1 MWTRSIILCLGT
13 AIATPAWAQEDRAPT
28 ADAGEVLEQPVPAG
42 SRDIYF
48 DADLMVDQDLMLE
61 GVTATET
68 VNFRVPER
76 WDLTQDPVLHLKF
89 NHSQSLVPRRSVLT
103 VWVNGN
109 GAGSVRLNED
119 NVRDG
124 YIKVRLPRTSFFDE
138 GYNDVQFRVVQHLD
152 DECEDPFDPAL
163 WTRVQL
169 DSFIRFHYRNAPLDT
184 DLLKFPAPYFDA
196 RGYGPMEVSLAGIG
210 KASNAQLDAL
220 AILGFAFG
228 RHTSYRGVATR
239 GPLQSADQ
247 ATTPVLVVGT
257 PNDNP
262 LVAQYVD
269 TSSLKAG
276 VGTIASLPNPSNPST
291 GVLVVTG
298 GDAAGLIKAAE
309 ALASQ
314 DRYQALSGSIASV
327 SDIRDPFPPPTQRT
341 PLPVPDRASGEGVRF
356 PLSAMKVPD
365 ITVRGYYSP
374 PVRIPLKMEGDAEVH
389 IDGARVGIDYA
400 YSSGLDTRLSTMEVR
415 LDDVT
420 LRSVALNEATGE
432 EKTRLWVDLPWELL
446 KPDAELEVVFHL
458 FPLNFDPC
466 VYVTDKHIWGTIFA
480 STELRIARD
489 GYTELPD
496 LGKLRYDM
504 WPLNAAVD
512 GRNGLLVVAP
522 DDATGWDASSVFQTM
537 AQLGTV
543 STGETPEFNVV
554 KGGGGLADEAGR
566 DMLVLVGS
574 GKNSTYSQ
582 LRDSGALSQQGDDL
596 DVLIDGVGERVLKAQ
611 VGTPYGTVEQALID
625 KTGIGRTAIVLK
637 AQSSDR
643 LLQLVH
649 RMSDPA
655 VVSGMTGNLVVVG
668 SGREV
673 RSLDVAEKHAV
684 GTRSTLSTLRRVLQ
698 ASWAALVLGVIAAA
712 ILLALLVRAWAA
724 RRGGQT

>member
-1 MWTRSIILCLGT
+1 MWTRTILLCLCT
-13 AIATPAWAQEDRAPT
+13 AIAAPAWAQGDRA
-28 ADAGEVLEQPVPAG
+28 DAASGDALEEPVPSA

-61 GVTATET
+61 GVTATST

-76 WDLTQDPVLHLKF
+76 WVLTQDPVLHLKF
-89 NHSQSLVPRRSVLT
+89 NHSQDLLPRRSVLT
-103 VWVNGN
+103 MWVNGT

-119 NVRDG
+119 NTRDG
-124 YIKVRLPRTSFFDE
+124 YLKVHLPRTAFYEE

-169 DSFIRFHYRNAPLDT
+169 DSFIRFFYRDALPET
-184 DLLKFPAPYFDA
+184 DLLRFPAPYFDA
-196 RGYGPMEVSLAGIG
+196 RGYGPMEVSIAGID

-228 RHTSYRGVATR
+228 RHASYRGVATR
-239 GPLQSADQ
+239 GPLQSASQ
-247 ATTPVLVVGT
+247 ATTPLLVVGT
-257 PNDNP
+257 PNNNP
-262 LVAQYVD
+262 LVRQFVD

-276 VGTIASLPNPSNPST
+276 VGTIASVPNPTNPSV

-298 GDAAGLIKAAE
+298 GDAVGLIKAAE

-314 DRYQALSGSIASV
+314 DRYQALSGPIASV
-327 SDIRDPFPPPTQRT
+327 SDIGDPSPPPSQRT
-341 PLPVPDRASGEGVRF
+341 PLPVPSRASGEGVRF
-356 PLSAMKVPD
+356 PLSAMNIPD
-365 ITVRGYYSP
+365 TTVRGYYAP

-420 LRSVALNEATGE
+420 LRSVALNDAEGA
-432 EKTRLWVDLPWELL
+432 EKGRLWVDLPWELL

-458 FPLNFDPC
+458 FPINFDPC
-466 VYVTDKHIWGTIFA
+466 VYITDRHIWGTVFA

-496 LGKLRYDM
+496 LSKLRYDM
-504 WPLNAAVD
+504 WPLSAAVD

-522 DDATGWDASSVFQTM
+522 DDASGWDASAVFQSM
-537 AQLGTV
+537 AQLGAV
-543 STGETPEFNVV
+543 STGEAPTFSVV
-554 KGGGGLADEAGR
+554 KGGSLSQGEGSDL
-566 DMLVLVGS
+566 LVLVGS
-574 GKNSTYSQ
+574 GKNSTYQQ
-582 LRDSGALSQQGDDL
+582 LRDSQLLSNQGGEL
-596 DVLIDGVGERVLKAQ
+596 DIIIDGVGERALKAQ

-625 KTGIGRTAIVLK
+625 TTGIGRTALVLK
-637 AQSSDR
+637 AESSDR

-649 RMSDPA
+649 RVADPA
-655 VVSGMTGNLVVVG
+655 VRSGMSGNLVVVG
-668 SGREV
+668 SGQEV
-673 RSLDVAEKHAV
+673 RSLELAETHAV
-684 GTRSTLSTLRRVLQ
+684 GTRSLLSTLRRVLQ
-698 ASWAALVLGVIAAA
+698 ASWAALVLGVIAAS